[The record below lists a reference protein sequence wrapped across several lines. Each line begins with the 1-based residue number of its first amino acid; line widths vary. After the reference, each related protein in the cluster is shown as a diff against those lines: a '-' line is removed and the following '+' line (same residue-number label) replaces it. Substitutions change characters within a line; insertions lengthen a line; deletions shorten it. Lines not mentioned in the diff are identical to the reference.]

1 MSLGRKFD
9 VGRTLPRER
18 QTKRVRD
25 RDYPQPEERVSVKG
39 KKMITFQGEAFAL
52 MGQVPEVGVLAP
64 DFRLW
69 YFNKGEEGGPIGK
82 DDLLARGK
90 PLLLS
95 VITSVDTPVG
105 KIQARKFEKLLRP
118 IHEDVTAVL
127 VSSDLPFTLN
137 RFRETERL
145 EHLMGLSDYFDQ
157 SFGRAYGVVIEE
169 PLILARAVFVI
180 DAAGVVQYEQVVPE
194 ITNEPDYAAAMAAL
208 KSLLPQKTAGQK
220 RRTARKRAAPK
231 RATSAR
237 KRPAAR
243 VKKVAAGRRR
253 R

>member
-1 MSLGRKFD
+1 MTENMS
-9 VGRTLPRER
+9 
-18 QTKRVRD
+18 
-25 RDYPQPEERVSVKG
+25 
-39 KKMITFQGEAFAL
+39 ITFNGDDYAL
-52 MGQVPEVGVLAP
+52 MGEVPDVGALAP

-82 DDLLARGK
+82 DDLLERGR

-145 EHLMGLSDYFDQ
+145 KHLMGLSDYLDQ

-180 DAAGVVQYEQVVPE
+180 DAAGVVRYEQVVPE
-194 ITNEPDYAAAMAAL
+194 ITDEPDYASAMTAL
-208 KSLLPQKTAGQK
+208 KALLPVKTTRRK
-220 RRTARKRAAPK
+220 PRTAKKRPAM
-231 RATSAR
+231 AR

-243 VKKVAAGRRR
+243 AKKSSARRR
-253 R
+253 GR

>member
-1 MSLGRKFD
+1 MVLGEREITFRGVTHSLGGD
-9 VGRTLPRER
+9 A
-18 QTKRVRD
+18 
-25 RDYPQPEERVSVKG
+25 VSVG
-39 KKMITFQGEAFAL
+39 D
-52 MGQVPEVGVLAP
+52 PAP

-82 DDLLARGK
+82 DDLLERGK

-145 EHLMGLSDYFDQ
+145 KHLMGLSDYYDQ
-157 SFGRAYGVVIEE
+157 SFGRAFGVVIEE

-194 ITNEPDYAAAMAAL
+194 ITDEPDYASAMTAL
-208 KSLLPQKTAGQK
+208 KALLPVKPTRRK
-220 RRTARKRAAPK
+220 PRTAKKRPA
-231 RATSAR
+231 RAR
-237 KRPAAR
+237 KRPAA
-243 VKKVAAGRRR
+243 VNKQ
-253 R
+253 

>member
-1 MSLGRKFD
+1 MDLAA
-9 VGRTLPRER
+9 RE
-18 QTKRVRD
+18 TDANASETGDFPKR
-25 RDYPQPEERVSVKG
+25 EERLSVTTENV
-39 KKMITFQGEAFAL
+39 ITFQGESFAL
-52 MGQVPEVGVLAP
+52 MGEVPDVGTPAP

-69 YFNKGEEGGPIGK
+69 YFNKGEEGGPTSR
-82 DDLLARGK
+82 DDLLARGR

-105 KIQARKFEKLLRP
+105 KMQARKFEKLLRP
-118 IHEDVTAVL
+118 IHDDVTAVL

-137 RFRETERL
+137 RFKETERL
-145 EHLMGLSDYFDQ
+145 KHLMGLSDYFDQ
-157 SFGRAYGVVIEE
+157 SFGRAFGVVIEE
-169 PLILARAVFVI
+169 PLILARAVFVV
-180 DAAGVVQYEQVVPE
+180 DAAGVVQYEEVVPE

-208 KSLLPQKTAGQK
+208 KSLLPQKPAGQK

-231 RATSAR
+231 RAPVAR

-243 VKKVAAGRRR
+243 AKKAAAGRRR

>member
-1 MSLGRKFD
+1 MMKSKAKESSMPG
-9 VGRTLPRER
+9 
-18 QTKRVRD
+18 QRV
-25 RDYPQPEERVSVKG
+25 
-39 KKMITFQGEAFAL
+39 ITFHGAVHCLGGKAVCAGE
-52 MGQVPEVGVLAP
+52 PAP

-69 YFNKGEEGGPIGK
+69 YFNKGEDGGPYGR
-82 DDLLARGK
+82 DDLLKRGR

-105 KIQARKFEKLLRP
+105 KIQARTFDKLLRP

-137 RFRETERL
+137 RFKETERL
-145 EHLMGLSDYFDQ
+145 KHLMGLSDYFDQ
-157 SFGRAYGVVIEE
+157 SFGRAFGVVIEE
-169 PLILARAVFVI
+169 PLILARAVFVV
-180 DAAGVVQYEQVVPE
+180 DAAGVVHYEEVVPE

-208 KSLLPQKTAGQK
+208 KSLLPQKPAGQK
-220 RRTARKRAAPK
+220 RRTAPKRAAPK
-231 RATSAR
+231 RAPAAR

-243 VKKVAAGRRR
+243 AKKAAAGRRR

>member
-1 MSLGRKFD
+1 MSKQRA
-9 VGRTLPRER
+9 
-18 QTKRVRD
+18 
-25 RDYPQPEERVSVKG
+25 
-39 KKMITFQGEAFAL
+39 ITFRGVTHALGGDGLSVGE
-52 MGQVPEVGVLAP
+52 PAP

-69 YFNKGEEGGPIGK
+69 YFNKGEDGGPYGR
-82 DDLLARGK
+82 DDLLTRGR

-105 KIQARKFEKLLRP
+105 KIQARTFDKLLRP

-137 RFRETERL
+137 RFKETERL
-145 EHLMGLSDYFDQ
+145 KHLMGLSDYLDQ
-157 SFGRAYGVVIEE
+157 SFGRAFGVVIEE

-180 DAAGVVQYEQVVPE
+180 DAAGVVQYQEVVPE

-208 KSLLPQKTAGQK
+208 KSLLPQKLAGQK
-220 RRTARKRAAPK
+220 RRAAPKRAAPK
-231 RATSAR
+231 RAAPKRAAPKRAAPKRTPAAR

-243 VKKVAAGRRR
+243 AKKAAAGRRR

>member
-1 MSLGRKFD
+1 
-9 VGRTLPRER
+9 
-18 QTKRVRD
+18 
-25 RDYPQPEERVSVKG
+25 VKE

-52 MGQVPEVGVLAP
+52 MGEAPEVGMPSP

-69 YFNKGEEGGPIGK
+69 YFNKGEEGGPIGR
-82 DDLLARGK
+82 DDLLERGR

-118 IHEDVTAVL
+118 IHDGVTAVL

-137 RFRETERL
+137 RFKETERL
-145 EHLMGLSDYFDQ
+145 KHLMGLSDYLDQ
-157 SFGRAYGVVIEE
+157 SFGRAFGVVIEE

-180 DAAGVVQYEQVVPE
+180 DAAGIVQYEQVVPE
-194 ITNEPDYAAAMAAL
+194 ITDEPDYAAAMAAL
-208 KSLLPQKTAGQK
+208 QSLLPQKPAGQK
-220 RRTARKRAAPK
+220 RRVARKRASAAPK
-231 RATSAR
+231 RASAAPKRAAAAR

-243 VKKVAAGRRR
+243 AKKADAARRR

>member
-1 MSLGRKFD
+1 MDLAA
-9 VGRTLPRER
+9 RE
-18 QTKRVRD
+18 TD
-25 RDYPQPEERVSVKG
+25 ANASETGDCPQLEERLLVTKEKV
-39 KKMITFQGEAFAL
+39 ITFQGESFAL
-52 MGQVPEVGVLAP
+52 MGEVPAVGMPSP

-69 YFNKGEEGGPIGK
+69 YFNKGEEGGPTSR
-82 DDLLARGK
+82 DDLLTRGR

-105 KIQARKFEKLLRP
+105 KMQARKFEKLLRP
-118 IHEDVTAVL
+118 IHDDVTAVL

-137 RFRETERL
+137 RFKETERL
-145 EHLMGLSDYFDQ
+145 KHLMGLSDYFDQ
-157 SFGRAYGVVIEE
+157 SFGRAFGVVIEE
-169 PLILARAVFVI
+169 PLILARAVFVV
-180 DAAGVVQYEQVVPE
+180 DAAGVVQYEEVVPE

-208 KSLLPQKTAGQK
+208 KSLLPQKPAGQK

-231 RATSAR
+231 RAPVAR

-243 VKKVAAGRRR
+243 AKKAAAGRRR

>member
-1 MSLGRKFD
+1 
-9 VGRTLPRER
+9 
-18 QTKRVRD
+18 
-25 RDYPQPEERVSVKG
+25 
-39 KKMITFQGEAFAL
+39 
-52 MGQVPEVGVLAP
+52 MGQVPGVGASAP

-82 DDLLARGK
+82 DDLLSQGR

-95 VITSVDTPVG
+95 VITSVDTPIG
-105 KIQARKFEKLLRP
+105 KLQARTFDKLLRP
-118 IHEDVTAVL
+118 IHEDATAVL

-137 RFRETERL
+137 RFKETERL
-145 EHLMGLSDYFDQ
+145 KHLMGFSDYLDQ
-157 SFGRAYGVVIEE
+157 SFGRAFGVVIEE

-180 DAAGVVQYEQVVPE
+180 DAEGVVQYEEVVPE

-208 KSLLPQKTAGQK
+208 KSLLPQKPAGQK
-220 RRTARKRAAPK
+220 RRASRKRVPAAPK
-231 RATSAR
+231 RAAVAR

-243 VKKVAAGRRR
+243 ARKAAAGRRR

>member
-1 MSLGRKFD
+1 MTENMS
-9 VGRTLPRER
+9 
-18 QTKRVRD
+18 
-25 RDYPQPEERVSVKG
+25 
-39 KKMITFQGEAFAL
+39 ITFNGDDYAL
-52 MGQVPEVGVLAP
+52 MGEVPEVGTLSP

-82 DDLLARGK
+82 DDLLERGK

-145 EHLMGLSDYFDQ
+145 KHLMGLSDYYDQ
-157 SFGRAYGVVIEE
+157 SFGRAFGVVIEE

-194 ITNEPDYAAAMAAL
+194 ITDEPDYASAMAAL
-208 KSLLPQKTAGQK
+208 KSLLPQKLASK
-220 RRTARKRAAPK
+220 RRRTAPKRAAPK
-231 RATSAR
+231 RATVAR
-237 KRPAAR
+237 KRPAAPA
-243 VKKVAAGRRR
+243 KKAAAGRRR

>member
-1 MSLGRKFD
+1 MVLGE
-9 VGRTLPRER
+9 REITFR
-18 QTKRVRD
+18 GVTHALGGD
-25 RDYPQPEERVSVKG
+25 AVSVG
-39 KKMITFQGEAFAL
+39 D
-52 MGQVPEVGVLAP
+52 PAP

-69 YFNKGEEGGPIGK
+69 YFNKGEGGGPIGR
-82 DDLLARGK
+82 DELLERGR

-137 RFRETERL
+137 RFKEAERL
-145 EHLMGLSDYFDQ
+145 KHLMGLSDYLDQ
-157 SFGRAYGVVIEE
+157 SFGRTFGVVIEE
-169 PLILARAVFVI
+169 PLILARAVFVV
-180 DAAGVVQYEQVVPE
+180 DAAGVVQYEEVVPE
-194 ITNEPDYAAAMAAL
+194 ITDEPDYVAAMAAL
-208 KSLLPQKTAGQK
+208 KSLLPQKPAGQK
-220 RRTARKRAAPK
+220 RRAARKRASAAPK
-231 RATSAR
+231 RAAVAR

>member
-1 MSLGRKFD
+1 MTEQ
-9 VGRTLPRER
+9 RT
-18 QTKRVRD
+18 
-25 RDYPQPEERVSVKG
+25 
-39 KKMITFQGEAFAL
+39 ITFQGDAFAL
-52 MGQVPEVGVLAP
+52 MGQVPETGTRAP

-69 YFNKGEEGGPIGK
+69 YFNKGEEGGPIGR
-82 DDLLARGK
+82 DELLARGR

-95 VITSVDTPVG
+95 VISSVDTPVG
-105 KIQARKFEKLLRP
+105 KLQARKFEKLLRP

-145 EHLMGLSDYFDQ
+145 KHMMGLSDYFDQ
-157 SFGRAYGVVIEE
+157 SFGRAFGVVIEE

-194 ITNEPDYAAAMAAL
+194 ITDEPDYAAAMSAL
-208 KSLLPQKTAGQK
+208 KAVLPVKPTRRKPRTAQK
-220 RRTARKRAAPK
+220 RPAR
-231 RATSAR
+231 AR

-243 VKKVAAGRRR
+243 AKKSAVRRR
-253 R
+253 RR

>member
-1 MSLGRKFD
+1 MTENMS
-9 VGRTLPRER
+9 
-18 QTKRVRD
+18 
-25 RDYPQPEERVSVKG
+25 
-39 KKMITFQGEAFAL
+39 ITFNGDDYAL
-52 MGQVPEVGVLAP
+52 MGEVPDVGALAP

-82 DDLLARGK
+82 DDLLERGK

-145 EHLMGLSDYFDQ
+145 KHLMGLSDYFDR
-157 SFGRAYGVVIEE
+157 SFGRAFGVVIEE

-194 ITNEPDYAAAMAAL
+194 ITDEPNYASAMAAL
-208 KSLLPQKTAGQK
+208 KALLPVKPTRRK
-220 RRTARKRAAPK
+220 PRTAKKRPV
-231 RATSAR
+231 SAR

-243 VKKVAAGRRR
+243 AKKSSARRR
-253 R
+253 RR

>member
-1 MSLGRKFD
+1 MDLAA
-9 VGRTLPRER
+9 RE
-18 QTKRVRD
+18 TD
-25 RDYPQPEERVSVKG
+25 ANASETGDCPQLEERLLVTKEKV
-39 KKMITFQGEAFAL
+39 ITFQGESFAL
-52 MGQVPEVGVLAP
+52 MGEVPDVGTPAP

-69 YFNKGEEGGPIGK
+69 YFNKGEEGGPTSR
-82 DDLLARGK
+82 DDLLARGR

-105 KIQARKFEKLLRP
+105 KIQARTFEKLLRP

-145 EHLMGLSDYFDQ
+145 KHLMGLSDYFDQ
-157 SFGRAYGVVIEE
+157 SFGRAFGVVIEE
-169 PLILARAVFVI
+169 PLVLARAVFVV
-180 DAAGVVQYEQVVPE
+180 DAAGVVQYEEVVPE

-208 KSLLPQKTAGQK
+208 KSLLPQKPAGQK

-231 RATSAR
+231 RAPVAR

-243 VKKVAAGRRR
+243 AKKAAAGRRR

>member
-1 MSLGRKFD
+1 MMSEQRAITFRGVTHALGGD
-9 VGRTLPRER
+9 A
-18 QTKRVRD
+18 
-25 RDYPQPEERVSVKG
+25 VSV
-39 KKMITFQGEAFAL
+39 GE
-52 MGQVPEVGVLAP
+52 PAP

-69 YFNKGEEGGPIGK
+69 YFNKGDGGGPIGR
-82 DDLLARGK
+82 DDLFERGR

-137 RFRETERL
+137 RFKETERL
-145 EHLMGLSDYFDQ
+145 KHLMGLSDYFDQ
-157 SFGRAYGVVIEE
+157 SFGRAFGVVIEE

-180 DAAGVVQYEQVVPE
+180 DAAGVVQYEEVVPE
-194 ITNEPDYAAAMAAL
+194 ITNEPDYASAMAAL
-208 KSLLPQKTAGQK
+208 KSLLPQKPAGQK
-220 RRTARKRAAPK
+220 RRAARKRASAAPK
-231 RATSAR
+231 RAAAAR

-243 VKKVAAGRRR
+243 AKKATAARRR

>member
-1 MSLGRKFD
+1 MSKQREITFCGVTHALGGD
-9 VGRTLPRER
+9 A
-18 QTKRVRD
+18 
-25 RDYPQPEERVSVKG
+25 VSVG
-39 KKMITFQGEAFAL
+39 DPAL
-52 MGQVPEVGVLAP
+52 

-69 YFNKGEEGGPIGK
+69 YFNKGDGGGPIGR
-82 DDLLARGK
+82 DDLLEHGR

-105 KIQARKFEKLLRP
+105 RIQARKFEKLLRP

-137 RFRETERL
+137 RFKETERL

-157 SFGRAYGVVIEE
+157 SFGRAYGVVIED

-194 ITNEPDYAAAMAAL
+194 ITDEPDYASAMAAL
-208 KSLLPQKTAGQK
+208 KALLPVKPTRRK
-220 RRTARKRAAPK
+220 PRTAKKRPA
-231 RATSAR
+231 SAR
-237 KRPAAR
+237 KRPATRA
-243 VKKVAAGRRR
+243 KKSSARRR
-253 R
+253 RR

>member
-1 MSLGRKFD
+1 MMAEQ
-9 VGRTLPRER
+9 RT
-18 QTKRVRD
+18 
-25 RDYPQPEERVSVKG
+25 
-39 KKMITFQGEAFAL
+39 ITFRGVTHPLGGEAVCV
-52 MGQVPEVGVLAP
+52 GQPAR

-69 YFNKGEEGGPIGK
+69 YFNKGEDGGPCGR
-82 DDLLARGK
+82 DDLLLRGK

-105 KIQARKFEKLLRP
+105 KLQARRFEKLLRP

-137 RFRETERL
+137 RFKETERL
-145 EHLMGLSDYFDQ
+145 KHLMGLSDYLDQ
-157 SFGRAYGVVIEE
+157 SFGRAFGVVIEE

-180 DAAGVVQYEQVVPE
+180 DAAGVVQYEEVVPE
-194 ITNEPDYAAAMAAL
+194 ITDEPDYAAAMAAL
-208 KSLLPQKTAGQK
+208 KSLLPKKPLGQK

-231 RATSAR
+231 RATAAR

-243 VKKVAAGRRR
+243 AKKAAAVRRR

>member
-1 MSLGRKFD
+1 MTENMS
-9 VGRTLPRER
+9 
-18 QTKRVRD
+18 
-25 RDYPQPEERVSVKG
+25 
-39 KKMITFQGEAFAL
+39 ITFNGDDYAL
-52 MGQVPEVGVLAP
+52 MGRIPEVGAPAP

-69 YFNKGEEGGPIGK
+69 YFNKGEEGGPTGR
-82 DDLLARGK
+82 DDLLERGR

-137 RFRETERL
+137 RFKETERL
-145 EHLMGLSDYFDQ
+145 KHLMGLSDYLDQ
-157 SFGRAYGVVIEE
+157 SFGRAFGVVIEE

-180 DAAGVVQYEQVVPE
+180 DAAGVVQYEEVVPE
-194 ITNEPDYAAAMAAL
+194 ITDEPDYAAAMAAL
-208 KSLLPQKTAGQK
+208 KSLLPVKPTRRKPRTSKK
-220 RRTARKRAAPK
+220 RPA
-231 RATSAR
+231 SAR

-243 VKKVAAGRRR
+243 AKKSAARRR
-253 R
+253 

>member
-1 MSLGRKFD
+1 MDHGDVRRIRVEINNESQQQVRIPVTENMS
-9 VGRTLPRER
+9 
-18 QTKRVRD
+18 
-25 RDYPQPEERVSVKG
+25 
-39 KKMITFQGEAFAL
+39 ITFNGDDYAL
-52 MGQVPEVGVLAP
+52 MGQVPEVGALAP

-82 DDLLARGK
+82 VDLLERGR

-145 EHLMGLSDYFDQ
+145 KHLMGLSDYLDQ
-157 SFGRAYGVVIEE
+157 SFGRAFGVVIEE
-169 PLILARAVFVI
+169 PLILARAVFVL
-180 DAAGVVQYEQVVPE
+180 DAAGVVRYEQVVPE
-194 ITNEPDYAAAMAAL
+194 ITDEPDYASAMAAL
-208 KSLLPQKTAGQK
+208 KALLPVKPTRRK
-220 RRTARKRAAPK
+220 PRTAKKRPAM
-231 RATSAR
+231 AR

-243 VKKVAAGRRR
+243 AKKSAARRR
-253 R
+253 RR

>member
-1 MSLGRKFD
+1 MVLGE
-9 VGRTLPRER
+9 REITFR
-18 QTKRVRD
+18 GVTHALGGD
-25 RDYPQPEERVSVKG
+25 AVSVG
-39 KKMITFQGEAFAL
+39 D
-52 MGQVPEVGVLAP
+52 PAP

-69 YFNKGEEGGPIGK
+69 YFNKGEGGGPIGR
-82 DDLLARGK
+82 DELLERGR

-137 RFRETERL
+137 RFKEAERL
-145 EHLMGLSDYFDQ
+145 KHLMGLSDYLDQ
-157 SFGRAYGVVIEE
+157 SFGRAFGVVIEE
-169 PLILARAVFVI
+169 PLVLARAVFVI
-180 DAAGVVQYEQVVPE
+180 DADGVVQYEEVVPE
-194 ITNEPDYAAAMAAL
+194 ITDEPDYASAMAAL
-208 KSLLPQKTAGQK
+208 KSLLPVKPAGQK
-220 RRTARKRAAPK
+220 RRASRKRAFAAPK
-231 RATSAR
+231 RAAAAR

-243 VKKVAAGRRR
+243 AKKAAAGRRR